1 MRAIGIILAGSKKDG
16 LGVLA
21 SHRNNAAMPIGGAY
35 KVIDFTLT
43 NMSESGIK
51 SVAVISQ
58 YNTRSLS
65 DHISSSKW
73 WNFGRK
79 NSGIFLFTPD
89 MLNADS
95 FSFKGTADAIYQ
107 NLHFLKKS
115 TEPYVVVTPADHVL
129 RIDYRDVIQYHIDQQ
144 ADISVVYQE
153 YHNADL
159 SNYGVMELD
168 ENRRLLNFEEKPLE
182 PQSNNIS
189 LGIYVF
195 ERKLLIALLEEIA
208 NDGRYSIVDDIII
221 RYRKRL
227 KIYGYKFN
235 GYWKTL
241 KNIKALYETN
251 MDFLNPQ
258 IKYEIFEEKSY
269 VYTKAKDDP
278 PVKYS
283 RECSV
288 RNSILNGGDII
299 NGNVENSV
307 LSRKVF
313 VGEGAYIRNSV
324 IMEGCTIGRDAIVE
338 NAILDK
344 NVLVSSGQRVIGA
357 LDDIK
362 VIGKDHIV

>member
-1 MRAIGIILAGSKKDG
+1 MRAVGIILAGTKKGG
-16 LGVLA
+16 LGILA
-21 SHRNNAAMPIGGAY
+21 SHRNNAAMPVGGAY
-35 KVIDFTLT
+35 KVIDFNLT

-79 NSGIFLFTPD
+79 NSGIFLLTPD
-89 MLNADS
+89 MLNSDS

-107 NLHFLKKS
+107 NIHFLTKS
-115 TEPYVVVTPADHVL
+115 TDPYVVITPADQIIRVN
-129 RIDYRDVIQYHIDQQ
+129 YQDVIKYHMEKK
-144 ADISVVYQE
+144 ADITLLYKDTNDV
-153 YHNADL
+153 DL
-159 SNYGVMELD
+159 TNYGVMELD
-168 ENRRLLNFEEKPLE
+168 EDSRLMNFEEKPLE
-182 PQSNNIS
+182 PQTSNVS

-195 ERKLLIALLEEIA
+195 ERKLLIELLEEIA
-208 NDGRYSIVDDIII
+208 KEGRNSIVDDIII

-227 KIYGYKFN
+227 KIYGYRFD
-235 GYWKTL
+235 GYWKAIKDI
-241 KNIKALYETN
+241 KNLYQAN
-251 MDFLNPQ
+251 MDFLNPK

-288 RNSILNGGDII
+288 KNSILNGGDII

-313 VGEGAYIRNSV
+313 VGEGAVIKNSV
-324 IMEGCTIGRDAIVE
+324 IMEGCTIGRDAVVE

-344 NVLVSSGQRVIGA
+344 NVLISSGHKVIGSA
-357 LDDIK
+357 DDIK
-362 VIGKDHIV
+362 VIEKDYII